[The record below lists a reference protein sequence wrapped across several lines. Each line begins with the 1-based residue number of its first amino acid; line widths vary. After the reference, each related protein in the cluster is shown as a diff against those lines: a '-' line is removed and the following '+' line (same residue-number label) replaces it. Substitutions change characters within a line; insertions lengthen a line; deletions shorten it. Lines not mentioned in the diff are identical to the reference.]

1 MMSAAERFD
10 APVLRSACIAYILGP
25 HKQEVVDHPSFKAEL
40 EANPPMLF
48 PIIRAAPSVDSSD
61 EPAVKYLRSGDNGER
76 TIVAP

>member
-1 MMSAAERFD
+1 MMSAADRYD
-10 APVLRSACIAYILGP
+10 APLLRDACIAYILGP

-48 PIIRAAPSVDSSD
+48 PIIRAAPSV
-61 EPAVKYLRSGDNGER
+61 EPSGAPAIKYLRGGDSGER